1 MNDIQCKLINII
13 SQRINIYKL
22 IYSVIYLCIII
33 IIGTFIY
40 WDAVYKGAK
49 KLSKCKNISKII
61 DENYYNETPY
71 VYTIIIVN
79 TKKINKPEDYIIKI
93 TYDFNK
99 MITTIDYGNT
109 TNEENIFIYRF
120 NDYASIMDDLN
131 ELEKRKNL
139 LEVRYKLTKKK
150 LDLDNYKQVSIQYSL
165 LATSADGKKAI
176 ELNKMKAFDS
186 KFQYKY
192 YSLEKM
198 ESNIIED
205 INIKINS
212 NDYKYYA
219 VDNNYNIIRSYTTN
233 ELIKFTREFSKNEHF
248 PITIIDYIVFSKIQQ
263 KNNIDI

>member
-1 MNDIQCKLINII
+1 MNDIECKLINII
-13 SQRINIYKL
+13 SQRINVYKL
-22 IYSVIYLCIII
+22 IYSAIYLCIII

-49 KLSKCKNISKII
+49 KLSKCNNISKII

-79 TKKINKPEDYIIKI
+79 TKNINKPQDYIIKI
-93 TYDFNK
+93 TYDFHK

-109 TNEENIFIYRF
+109 KNEDNVFIYRI
-120 NDYASIMDDLN
+120 NDYASIMDDLK
-131 ELEKRKNL
+131 ELDKIKNSLELRYKETKTKKNL
-139 LEVRYKLTKKK
+139 E
-150 LDLDNYKQVSIQYSL
+150 NYKQVSIKYSL
-165 LATSADGKKAI
+165 LANSADGKKAI
-176 ELNKMKAFDS
+176 ELDKMKAFDS
-186 KFQYKY
+186 KFKYKY
-192 YSLEKM
+192 YSLERL
-198 ESNIIED
+198 ESDIIED

-219 VDNNYNIIRSYTTN
+219 VDSNYNIIRSYTTN